1 MSFNNINMIDV
12 QNRAKSLGLKL
23 NMTSN
28 LFADFDLNK
37 MDRVQQWVWTGEGVH
52 PHASNSANSAKQAAP
67 VASRERRL
75 MNDLLDLQS
84 FLNDFDHTLRTA

>member
-1 MSFNNINMIDV
+1 MIDV

-75 MNDLLDLQS
+75 MNDLLYLQS
-84 FLNDFDHTLRTA
+84 FLNDFDNILRTA

>member
-84 FLNDFDHTLRTA
+84 FLNDFDNILRTA